1 LIKILRKKL
10 FRLKFLF
17 FLSLIFFLICEI
29 PFNFSQ
35 SISFSFA
42 VFVFSVSFLGLTLL
56 YLKYRATFRKIK
68 LELEELQEKI
78 NSLTSEIK
86 AKKDYL
92 KYLPQSSQRLNFFK
106 ELIEELLK
114 LQEVSEIYSFLGQKI
129 KDVFKKL
136 NVFLVYM
143 AEEGELKLIASY
155 KASPNLSVKSKKG
168 DILDYWVLRYNQP
181 LLIEDIS
188 ADFRFDLEK
197 VSSLKERVINSL
209 ILSPLSLG
217 RKVTGVLR
225 AESKDKRSFNFEDLR
240 VFSVIS
246 DLASVSIDRA
256 NMFKRIQELAIKDG
270 MTGLFLRGYFLDRLK
285 EEMRRSLITQNPLG
299 LILVDIDFFKR
310 LNDKLGHIVGDLVL
324 KKLSDIL
331 KEVIGDSGNVI
342 SRFGGEE
349 FITFLVSSSKEKTK
363 EVAEILRKR
372 VENTPVI
379 FRRNRIKFT
388 ISLGVAS
395 FPEDAKFL
403 EDLIK
408 KADQALYKAKREGR
422 NRVCIA

>member
-1 LIKILRKKL
+1 MIKILRKKL

>member
-1 LIKILRKKL
+1 M
-10 FRLKFLF
+10 
-17 FLSLIFFLICEI
+17 
-29 PFNFSQ
+29 
-35 SISFSFA
+35 
-42 VFVFSVSFLGLTLL
+42 
-56 YLKYRATFRKIK
+56 
-68 LELEELQEKI
+68 
-78 NSLTSEIK
+78 
-86 AKKDYL
+86 
-92 KYLPQSSQRLNFFK
+92 
-106 ELIEELLK
+106 K

>member
-1 LIKILRKKL
+1 M

>member
-1 LIKILRKKL
+1 M

-29 PFNFSQ
+29 LFSFSQ
-35 SISFSFA
+35 SIGFSFV
-42 VFVFSVSFLGLTLL
+42 VFIFLVFFLGLILL
-56 YLKYRATFRKIK
+56 YLKYRAPFRKIT

-78 NSLTSEIK
+78 NSLTSEIE

-114 LQEVSEIYSFLGQKI
+114 FQEVSEIYSFLGQKI

-143 AEEGELKLIASY
+143 VEEGELKLTASY
-155 KASPNLSVKSKKG
+155 KTSPNLSIKSKKG

-285 EEMRRSLITQNPLG
+285 EEMRRSLSAQNPLG

-331 KEVIGDSGNVI
+331 KEVIGDFGNVI

-349 FITFLVSSSKEKTK
+349 FIAFLVASSKEKTK

-372 VENTPVI
+372 VEDTPVV
-379 FRRNRIKFT
+379 FRRKRIKFT
-388 ISLGVAS
+388 ISLGVAT

-408 KADQALYKAKREGR
+408 KADEALYKAKREGR